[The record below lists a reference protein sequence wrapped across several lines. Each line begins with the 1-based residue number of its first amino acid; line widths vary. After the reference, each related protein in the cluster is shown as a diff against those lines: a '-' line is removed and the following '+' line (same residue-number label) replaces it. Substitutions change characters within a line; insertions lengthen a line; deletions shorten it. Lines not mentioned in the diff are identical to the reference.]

1 MHVGGKE
8 VGRNSKQWVEGIK
21 SSVAFP
27 NANVK
32 DRLLCL
38 SFWMLWF
45 LHSGVLKIYAQQ
57 IQCQSGAS
65 HHGMAQLDTK
75 SILQ

>member
-8 VGRNSKQWVEGIK
+8 VGRNTKQWLEGIK
-21 SSVAFP
+21 SSVAIP
-27 NANVK
+27 NANIK
-32 DRLLCL
+32 DRFLCL
-38 SFWMLWF
+38 SFSIGWF
-45 LHSGVLKIYAQQ
+45 LHSRVLKIYAQQ

-65 HHGMAQLDTK
+65 HHGKAQLDTK